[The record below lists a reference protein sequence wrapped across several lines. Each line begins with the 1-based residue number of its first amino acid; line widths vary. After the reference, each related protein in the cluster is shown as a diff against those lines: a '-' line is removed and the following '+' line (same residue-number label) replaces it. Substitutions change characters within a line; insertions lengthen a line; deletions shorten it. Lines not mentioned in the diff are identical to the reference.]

1 MGKIIFKFRKIWR
14 SLSHIK
20 TANALLFHRV
30 AAALEHQGGLRAL
43 RCKVVVDIGA
53 NRGQFSLAA
62 RQFYPEA
69 TIISFEPLPGP
80 ASIYRRIFQKDQ
92 KVRLHQ
98 AAIGTESGTSEIHVS
113 RRDDSSSLLPI
124 SQLQTTLFPG
134 TEESSVVE
142 INIGRLSDYIQENE
156 LESPALLKLDVQ
168 GYELE
173 ALKGSENLLTRF
185 DYVYVECSFIELYQG
200 QVLANDVIQHLNN
213 HGFKLKGIYNL
224 SYDHDGI
231 AIQGDFLFSR

>member
-1 MGKIIFKFRKIWR
+1 LGKIIFKLRKIWR
-14 SLSHIK
+14 SLIHIN

-30 AAALEHQGGLRAL
+30 AAALEHRGGLQGL

-53 NRGQFSLAA
+53 NRGQFALAA

-80 ASIYRRIFQKDQ
+80 ASIYLSIFQKDQ

-124 SQLQTTLFPG
+124 SQLQTPF
-134 TEESSVVE
+134 S
-142 INIGRLSDYIQENE
+142 R
-156 LESPALLKLDVQ
+156 
-168 GYELE
+168 
-173 ALKGSENLLTRF
+173 ALK
-185 DYVYVECSFIELYQG
+185 
-200 QVLANDVIQHLNN
+200 N
-213 HGFKLKGIYNL
+213 H
-224 SYDHDGI
+224 
-231 AIQGDFLFSR
+231 Q